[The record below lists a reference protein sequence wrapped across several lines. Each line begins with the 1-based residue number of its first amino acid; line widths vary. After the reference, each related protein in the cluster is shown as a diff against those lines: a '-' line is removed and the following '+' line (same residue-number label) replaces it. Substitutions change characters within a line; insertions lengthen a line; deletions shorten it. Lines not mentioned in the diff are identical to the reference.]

1 MIKFFLIGFS
11 GILFGFGLTLSG
23 MLDPSK
29 VQAFLNISRIWDPS
43 LAFVMVGGIIVT
55 FAGYNLILKRSSPI
69 FSSSFHIP
77 VIQHI
82 DKNLIGGSALF
93 GIGWGLGGLCPGP
106 AVAILSYNFMPAII
120 FMSAM
125 LIGLFFGRKFQKL
138 PILNRF

>member
-1 MIKFFLIGFS
+1 MKLILTCFS

-29 VQAFLNISRIWDPS
+29 VQAFLDVTRNWDPS
-43 LAFVMVGGIIVT
+43 LMFVMIGGIVVT
-55 FAGYNLILKRSSPI
+55 ILGYMMILKRNSPL
-69 FSSSFHIP
+69 FDKNFHIP
-77 VIQHI
+77 VHNHI

-106 AVAILSYNFMPAII
+106 ALAILSYNFIPAII

-125 LIGLFFGRKFQKL
+125 LIGLFLGRWFKK
-138 PILNRF
+138 